1 MVSKLTVNG
10 VPVEVQEDGRFTYEF
25 TLSSGKNVITV
36 VATDSVGKSTTVVR
50 NVTLDTGAP
59 VFQEV
64 TITPNPVDAGATYI
78 ISVKVVD
85 E

>member
-1 MVSKLTVNG
+1 MTLTVND

-36 VATDSVGKSTTVVR
+36 VATDSAGKSTTVVR

-64 TITPNPVDAGATYI
+64 TITPNPVDAGATYL